1 MAHHDCDKEESDGP
15 GCQNLIYEL
24 ELYYIEKEQ
33 RIIAKEKLIRD
44 SAANRGQIW
53 ALDYSFGNK
62 RLFYTDVDLRKMR

>member
-44 SAANRGQIW
+44 SAAGRGQIW

-62 RLFYTDVDLRKMR
+62 RLFYTDVDSRKMR